1 MKFNPDGSE
10 KMLRFLGYMLQKEP
24 KGGLG
29 EVMIPELMRNLTN
42 LHACTSKSGR
52 ASEDVGSSMLP
63 GFVARA
69 ANFAEFLPCVS
80 QKLLHMVMAKLERQI
95 RKSKGTQ
102 RARKRAAGDERR
114 SQPPLEVGAER
125 KR

>member
-1 MKFNPDGSE
+1 MRISITFRQLAATQAIKDYARE
-10 KMLRFLGYMLQKEP
+10 KVDRLQRYLRRPGDAQVVLSLERYLQIADVT
-24 KGGLG
+24 L
-29 EVMIPELMRNLTN
+29 
-42 LHACTSKSGR
+42 KSGPDVYKGR
-52 ASEDVGSSMLP
+52 EESEDMYASIDRVYD
-63 GFVARA
+63 
-69 ANFAEFLPCVS
+69 
-80 QKLLHMVMAKLERQI
+80 KLERQI